1 MYDIGSVPGD
11 GSATQHRTRDANG
24 ISLLPLDEE
33 ALLYYNNRGS
43 SILRRGKCRRTA
55 SFASPG
61 YCHPNHGKD
70 NFMKFRVLISAA
82 VVAFAALPVAAQA
95 QGVPGGVAHGAYE
108 GNRRAG
114 PVGAVVGAAV
124 GGVIGG
130 IEGVLGTDR
139 VYYQPGYD
147 APPPRVYRH
156 RRLTRTHIRHR
167 VRRHVRS
174 RG

>member
-1 MYDIGSVPGD
+1 MWPS
-11 GSATQHRTRDANG
+11 
-24 ISLLPLDEE
+24 
-33 ALLYYNNRGS
+33 
-43 SILRRGKCRRTA
+43 K
-55 SFASPG
+55 
-61 YCHPNHGKD
+61 HGKD

-82 VVAFAALPVAAQA
+82 VVALAALPVAAQA

-156 RRLTRTHIRHR
+156 RRVVRTHVRHTH
-167 VRRHVRS
+167 HVRHHVHS
-174 RG
+174 QG